1 MHRRVAV
8 IHCPPTVSVLRCF
21 AFLRSFPLHTEPAGS
36 ALPEAF
42 GRFRVVH
49 QIGAG
54 ALGPV
59 FRGYE
64 PDRDRLV
71 AIKLFRLDLPPER
84 VQQFVAELERLVAA
98 GLTRPGIAAPLATGI
113 DRNTAFL
120 VQEFF
125 AADSLDV
132 LVRDYGPAPPAN
144 AVQVAVQLAG
154 ALDFAAVVN
163 VSHGAP

>member
-1 MHRRVAV
+1 MTIDYRL
-8 IHCPPTVSVLRCF
+8 TTLRCYDEA
-21 AFLRSFPLHTEPAGS
+21 AFRRSPPLRMDAAGS
-36 ALPEAF
+36 ATPGAF
-42 GRFRVVH
+42 GPFRVLH

-84 VQQFVAELERLVAA
+84 VQQFVAELDRLIAA
-98 GLTRPGIAAPLATGI
+98 GLTRPGLAAPLATGI

-125 AADSLDV
+125 AAAS
-132 LVRDYGPAPPAN
+132 
-144 AVQVAVQLAG
+144 
-154 ALDFAAVVN
+154 
-163 VSHGAP
+163 